1 MENYQQQGGQCQQPY
16 QQAYDQQGCQQQYG
30 AIPEA
35 PAMSFG
41 DAIKTCF
48 RQYATFTGRAT
59 RAEYWWW
66 QLFCVLVTFVASF
79 IILYIILKVAEI
91 FPSVAGWYAPLM
103 QLVSLALFIPSISV
117 SWRRLHDIG
126 KAGGWYFFGL
136 IPVVG
141 WIFMI
146 IWYCTKSEPFD
157 NRFGPYLG

>member
-48 RQYATFTGRAT
+48 QQYATFTGRAT
-59 RAEYWWW
+59 RAEFWWW
-66 QLFCVLVTFVASF
+66 QLFSF
-79 IILYIILKVAEI
+79 IVGCVTAFIPFV
-91 FPSVAGWYAPLM
+91 GWLI
-103 QLVSLALFIPSISV
+103 SLALFIPGLAV
-117 SWRRLHDIG
+117 AWRRLHDMG

-136 IPVVG
+136 VPLVG
-141 WIFMI
+141 WVFMI